1 MSDSSAVA
9 NTPSLAVGPI
19 WFRPR
24 LSAILAAAAV
34 LLLILA
40 IDEAWLRNSPL
51 VGTTLGFALA
61 NERDDYGYVSH
72 ALQNFGT
79 PGQPDIIVIGTSAMR
94 EGLLAAPIME
104 RLLKGKFGTAVRFHN
119 LSTFDQTPT
128 EALAIVAA
136 APLTRATVVVIEIK
150 PRRLAHSSAELFA
163 AYETPRIPALP
174 DNAVRE
180 FLAGEKLIGW
190 FRPPLLWRD
199 RVWLHHVLE
208 ARIDPPVRDKL
219 RDLVVLRCGY
229 SCLSE
234 LATRAW
240 FRVPHRYLAY
250 AYPDLS
256 LPDEQLHD
264 LCREIGSV
272 RVPEFRQNHGLD
284 AAAIATIIDRARING
299 ATVLLVDP
307 PRHPFSLLAYAPT
320 DAFYREDI
328 AALVQRGAEYV
339 DLSHIPQIRPADFYD
354 LDHLRPSGRATFS
367 RLLVDAFDGRL
378 NGTQDGLKH
387 NGRDTQ

>member
-1 MSDSSAVA
+1 MSDSSAAA

-24 LSAILAAAAV
+24 LSAILAAAV
-34 LLLILA
+34 LLLVILA
-40 IDEAWLRNSPL
+40 IGEAWLRNGPL
-51 VGTTLGFALA
+51 AGTTLGFALA
-61 NERDDYGYVSH
+61 NERDDHGYVSH
-72 ALQNFGT
+72 ALQNFGA
-79 PGQPDIIVIGTSAMR
+79 PGRPDIIVIGTSAIR
-94 EGLLAAPIME
+94 EGLLGAPIME
-104 RLLKGKFGTAVRFHN
+104 RRLKDKFGTAVRFHN

-136 APLTRATVVVIEIK
+136 APLTRATLVVIEIK
-150 PRRLAHSSAELFA
+150 PRRLAHTGAELFA

-174 DNAVRE
+174 DNAVRK
-180 FLAGEKLIGW
+180 FLASEKLIGW

-199 RVWLHHVLE
+199 RVWFHHVLE
-208 ARIDPPVRDKL
+208 GRIDPPVRDKL
-219 RDLVVLRCGY
+219 RDLAALRCGY
-229 SCLSE
+229 SCLSQ

-264 LCREIGSV
+264 LCREIVSV
-272 RVPEFRQNHGLD
+272 RVPEFLQNHGLD
-284 AAAIATIIDRARING
+284 AAAMGAIIDRARTSG

-307 PRHPFSLLAYAPT
+307 PRHPYSLSAYAPT
-320 DAFYREDI
+320 DALYRADI

-339 DLSHIPQIRPADFYD
+339 DLSRAPQIRPADFYD

-367 RLLVDAFDGRL
+367 RLLVEAFDGRL
-378 NGTQDGLKH
+378 NGAQDSLQN